1 MGKLLAGLFGW
12 MFGGFLGA
20 LLGIIVGHQFDRG
33 LGIYL
38 RPISREERNRINQ
51 SFFNTLFKL
60 AGHLAKADGH
70 ISAPEINQAEEI
82 MRRMGLDANRR
93 QDAISLFK
101 SGASVDFSLDETLS
115 TFTSICGNYNN
126 LKLQLIKYLVSL
138 AVVDEVLDEAEEL
151 TLRRIATD
159 LDFPASIID
168 QIFAMIGA
176 QERFWGTRQSDSH
189 SGRIEMAYA
198 ALGVASTSSDKQVK
212 KAYRKL
218 ISENH
223 PDKLIGQGMPNDM
236 IQLATERTQEIQ
248 AAYEMIVK
256 FRQQQ
261 SLTK

>member
-70 ISAPEINQAEEI
+70 ISTPEINQAEEI

-93 QDAISLFK
+93 HDAISLFK

-138 AVVDEVLDEAEEL
+138 AVADEVLDEAEEL
-151 TLRRIATD
+151 ILRRIATD
-159 LDFPASIID
+159 LDFAASIID
-168 QIFAMIGA
+168 QIFVMIGA
-176 QERFWGTRQSDSH
+176 QERFGENRQCDSY
-189 SGRIEMAYA
+189 SGRIEMACA

-223 PDKLIGQGMPNDM
+223 PDKLIGQGMPDDM

-248 AAYEMIVK
+248 AAYEMIGK

-261 SLTK
+261 TLTK